1 MKYIVYLFNLC
12 LLIFKNM
19 SFNLRKF
26 TPNNTITNIELI
38 ERNVEELDKSK
49 FKTTKFF
56 LRTGRPGRLFLKPNY
71 TAFTKTNLGSIPS
84 KLEKTLVKT
93 DSNKPLSTFVNNT
106 LTSFNDSKDFE
117 KIKKEEKDIRNYT
130 TSFSS
135 KGYGVGFLSKVNRF
149 GENLSGYLPGPTD
162 YSPDKYMTLLSNVE
176 KSPFGKSLFKKKT
189 SASLSTASNDN
200 VTKSRQSKTSNK
212 QKRTFTSLKDE
223 FSNDKKDSENKKGS
237 YFFSST
243 SDRFN
248 GNIFTGK
255 NLNPGPGKY
264 FFINDNIRVKYP
276 DNLSPEFVLP
286 SEKKINPIHYFGL
299 NENDK
304 KKFGFHLINKMKK
317 KKYISMW
324 NKSKNSFEENL
335 FNKYNKS
342 NISLANNSTRLT
354 SLTNNNNSSKMASL
368 YYKENLSKMYN
379 NSIKTEYISLVSDNK
394 NNSLNSSTEE
404 DKNKEVRNKNE
415 KKKRSKPRRRDNFSL
430 SPPRWDEGYFHDND
444 SHFQVPG
451 PAYYAPP
458 IQNNKKS
465 FNLNNKDFIFTN
477 SLPFKIDNYGTIS
490 SVLI

>member
-1 MKYIVYLFNLC
+1 
-12 LLIFKNM
+12 M

-106 LTSFNDSKDFE
+106 LTSFNDSKYFE

-368 YYKENLSKMYN
+368 YYKDNLSKMYN

-404 DKNKEVRNKNE
+404 NKNKEVRNKNE